1 MAATTYMTSAEAT
14 IFYEDSLYASGEKSQ
29 ALTISFGL
37 VNSHLNSA
45 LNVPAVSEWNGSDT
59 SLTAPAVLKLGQAK
73 FYEYLLRRGE
83 VGDTPDVAQVY
94 ESARAFA
101 REITQE
107 ELTLPESTT
116 YEREVGWHIVAKSNT
131 GGGDCFIRGGSPSY
145 SEHLKLVITNAASA
159 SYPATFTY
167 TLQAPSRQSA
177 NVSTGNATAFTWL
190 TIAALPDG
198 SRPFELRW
206 VGKWTNNDY
215 VEIRGVAPDMVDA
228 QPPQRNTLQQST
240 VNY

>member
-14 IFYEDSLYASGEKSQ
+14 IFYEDSLYAAGEKSQ
-29 ALTISFGL
+29 ALSISFGL

-59 SLTAPAVLKLGQAK
+59 SVTAPAVLKLGQAK

-83 VGDTPDVAQVY
+83 VGDTPDVLAVY
-94 ESARAFA
+94 ESARLFA

-116 YEREVGWHIVAKSNT
+116 FEREVGWHVVAKSNA
-131 GGGDCFIRGGSPSY
+131 GGGDVFIRGSAPAW
-145 SEHLKLVITNAASA
+145 SEHLKIVITNAATA
-159 SYPATFTY
+159 TYPGTFTY
-167 TLQAPSRQSA
+167 TLTWPSRSA
-177 NVSTGNATAFTWL
+177 TSSTGNATSFDWL
-190 TIAALPDG
+190 SIAALPDG
-198 SRPFELRW
+198 TRPFELRW

-215 VEIRGVAPDMVDA
+215 VEIRGVAADMVDA
-228 QPPQRNTLQQST
+228 TPPQRNTLQQST
-240 VNY
+240 VSY